1 MEDSWKSANIYHK
14 NLLEM
19 QETHKNGRGHDKA
32 KMQVEIQWGTIKY
45 LDKENCLI
53 KELIRDL
60 LLIK

>member
-19 QETHKNGRGHDKA
+19 QETHKNGRVHDKA
-32 KMQVEIQWGTIKY
+32 KMQIEIQWGTIKY

-53 KELIRDL
+53 K
-60 LLIK
+60 